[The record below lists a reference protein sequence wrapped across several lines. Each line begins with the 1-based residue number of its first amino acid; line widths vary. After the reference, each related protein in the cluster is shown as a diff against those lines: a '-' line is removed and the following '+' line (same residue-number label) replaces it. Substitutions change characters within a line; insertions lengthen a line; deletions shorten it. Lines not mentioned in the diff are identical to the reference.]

1 VLLIENIIYYDN
13 CGVHEKLK
21 KCIIIEDEENYQK
34 ERYIVLVG
42 CVERNPI

>member
-1 VLLIENIIYYDN
+1 MLLIENIIYYDN